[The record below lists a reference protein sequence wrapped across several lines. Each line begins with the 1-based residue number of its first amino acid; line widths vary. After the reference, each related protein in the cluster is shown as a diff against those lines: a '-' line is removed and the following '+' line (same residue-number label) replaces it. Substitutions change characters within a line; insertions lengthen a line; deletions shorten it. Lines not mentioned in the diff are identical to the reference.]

1 MKPEKRWRS
10 FLPPLPKQINDR
22 DESEEQKDAAV
33 YGIHTARLDNP
44 FDHGAAYTAAEVSAS
59 PALPESIFS
68 GTGVR

>member
-33 YGIHTARLDNP
+33 YGIHTARLEA
-44 FDHGAAYTAAEVSAS
+44 GG
-59 PALPESIFS
+59 S
-68 GTGVR
+68 GSGFPSRR